1 MTNPSDIDRE
11 LLLCP
16 FCGSESKIRVTLV
29 KNYEPHCGDVLC
41 LGFIS
46 LNPIRITNR
55 EDAIDAWN
63 TRAQPEW
70 RDISTAPKDGT
81 FVLTCM
87 PFACPSVSA
96 WQTYFDISRF
106 GKDPETFMTEDGFI
120 MYWVEVEY
128 QPTHWMPLPKA
139 PS

>member
-11 LLLCP
+11 LLPCP
-16 FCGSESKIRVTLV
+16 FCGCEAELMPWSGPSYTVECNSGKKHFGITTHYFKIESNAV
-29 KNYEPHCGDVLC
+29 E
-41 LGFIS
+41 
-46 LNPIRITNR
+46 
-55 EDAIDAWN
+55 AWN